1 MLRLPAFT
9 YLQPK
14 SLNEALAMK
23 ADAGPGGM
31 FVAGGTDLY
40 PNMKRRHQEPRTVIS
55 LMGIPELRRLDG
67 WKVGT
72 CVTLTELSNLP
83 TVQRS
88 YPAVARA
95 AELVSTPLL
104 RNMGTLGGNLCLDT
118 RCNYYDQTYEWRKAI
133 DFCMKKDGHICWV
146 APSSPRCWA
155 VSSSDLAPVMV
166 ALDAE
171 YLLVGPAGERVVPA
185 GRFYHNDGINYLTK
199 QPDEILA
206 GVRLPAPDGWDAA
219 YHKLRRRGSFDFPV
233 LGVAAWI
240 KGEQGA
246 GPGRGGA
253 DRARRSGELAAGGA
267 RGGRGARGDRFVRRR
282 DRGRR
287 GRRLSPGE
295 ADGQHRLRPLLA
307 EADDAGLRG
316 PRPRGTTTPAAL
328 AYEAFDLGL
337 RPAQDLHQALAR
349 RVVARP
355 PSRAVHRLDEPPRG
369 AVHVGHPAAERAVHG
384 IADPLEDLVHH
395 VAMLV
400 QELPAGIGD
409 FVHLLAFDVLRRH
422 QPLVLEVLQ
431 RRIDGAGRRGVA
443 AVQLLLQF
451 LHHFVAVARLVLEQF
466 ENHVLHVTRCEPLPA
481 AAPGAAPEEAA
492 GAEAEG
498 KRIPSELPSHLIPPV
513 GVVIRCYVKILWHD

>member
-23 ADAGPGGM
+23 ADAGPDGM

-72 CVTLTELSNLP
+72 CV
-83 TVQRS
+83 
-88 YPAVARA
+88 
-95 AELVSTPLL
+95 LVSTPLL

-206 GVRLPAPDGWDAA
+206 GVRLPAPDGWDAV

-233 LGVAAWI
+233 LGVAAWVKWGRG
-240 KGEQGA
+240 KGE
-246 GPGRGGA
+246 
-253 DRARRSGELAAGGA
+253 
-267 RGGRGARGDRFVRRR
+267 GGRVVEARIVLGGVA
-282 DRGRR
+282 
-287 GRRLSPGE
+287 SWPQEVPE
-295 ADGQHRLRPLLA
+295 AG
-307 EADDAGLRG
+307 
-316 PRPRGTTTPAAL
+316 AAL
-328 AYEAFDLGL
+328 AGTDLSDGAIGAAADAAYHPAKPMDNTDFDLSW
-337 RPAQDLHQALAR
+337 RKQMT
-349 RVVARP
+349 RVYVAR
-355 PSRAVHRLDEPPRG
+355 A
-369 AVHVGHPAAERAVHG
+369 
-384 IADPLEDLVHH
+384 LE
-395 VAMLV
+395 
-400 QELPAGIGD
+400 E
-409 FVHLLAFDVLRRH
+409 LRR
-422 QPLVLEVLQ
+422 
-431 RRIDGAGRRGVA
+431 RR
-443 AVQLLLQF
+443 L
-451 LHHFVAVARLVLEQF
+451 
-466 ENHVLHVTRCEPLPA
+466 
-481 AAPGAAPEEAA
+481 
-492 GAEAEG
+492 
-498 KRIPSELPSHLIPPV
+498 
-513 GVVIRCYVKILWHD
+513 